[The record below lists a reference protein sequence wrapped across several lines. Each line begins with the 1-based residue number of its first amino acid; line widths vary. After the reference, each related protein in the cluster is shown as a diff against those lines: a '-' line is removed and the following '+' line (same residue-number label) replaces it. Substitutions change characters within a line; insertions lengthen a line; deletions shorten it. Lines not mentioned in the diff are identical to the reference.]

1 MKVIE
6 NLISRLNDAAC
17 VAGDNLNN
25 STSKQQAI
33 ESKEELVKQLNNSKY
48 IKVPFV
54 GDFSAGKSSLLNSFM
69 GLNLLPT
76 NISPE
81 TAVSYELYFSETEK
95 LEVWEHDKLKEIAVL
110 EDISKLKVK
119 PGDIVHVYLNNEVIQ
134 RLNERG
140 IVIVDMP
147 GIDSGIEAHNDAIL
161 NYIQE
166 GTFFVV
172 VVDVEQA
179 SLRGSTISFINEIKK
194 YNLPLSILISKIDK
208 KPQSEIE
215 KIKLFIQDQAVRFV
229 GSDVFVGLSSASA
242 QDLADLNVIVN
253 KLDAE
258 KLLYT
263 KLSVYVDAYIQG
275 LMLELETQIKLT
287 ASDKNS
293 FSEKITKLEKEK
305 ENSLKRLNEK
315 SQEAQPLDESTEDI
329 LNDIHE
335 ALLAKSGY
343 LAQLLFSSS
352 NDTTQFNA
360 EILSIIRPVLVDSI
374 KREVSEYQEV
384 ISDCV
389 KEFALNV
396 DEILQDKD
404 NPVLDAAQDVI
415 GNLLGK
421 DILEAVLKKGLDKL
435 ILKLAG
441 YKGIGTFLK
450 MLSKVLGPLTMI
462 LINILPDILRL
473 IFGKSKDEKIADI
486 QSKLKIK
493 VFGTITEKLRPEI
506 EAVLEQQRK
515 ESYNAMAEI
524 ISGEVRKCDDAIQ
537 AILNEK
543 ALSEQE
549 IESRI
554 ARYRAAMDK
563 LATILKLDY
572 TVIV

>member
-1 MKVIE
+1 M
-6 NLISRLNDAAC
+6 
-17 VAGDNLNN
+17 
-25 STSKQQAI
+25 
-33 ESKEELVKQLNNSKY
+33 
-48 IKVPFV
+48 
-54 GDFSAGKSSLLNSFM
+54 
-69 GLNLLPT
+69 
-76 NISPE
+76 
-81 TAVSYELYFSETEK
+81 
-95 LEVWEHDKLKEIAVL
+95 
-110 EDISKLKVK
+110 
-119 PGDIVHVYLNNEVIQ
+119 
-134 RLNERG
+134 
-140 IVIVDMP
+140 
-147 GIDSGIEAHNDAIL
+147 
-161 NYIQE
+161 
-166 GTFFVV
+166 

-450 MLSKVLGPLTMI
+450 MLSKVLGPLTTI

-515 ESYNAMAEI
+515 ESYDAMAEI